1 MDYEKIITSVLP
13 ALITA
18 FVSTIAMITSY
29 KASKNAQKQSYNNNV
44 DSMRF
49 TQKEK
54 VADQIAEKAAI
65 LLTKCDPNVLNTVIN
80 EIVPRPI
87 SHEENGKIRRYLL
100 GIADEI
106 QTYSNVIKM
115 LSYSI
120 FDSEEML
127 RKLEKVWNVMDAVD
141 DKCSEMLLKLAEI
154 YTAMTPEGNIKGM
167 NIMEEKLKLER
178 SFSEEYREL
187 YCQLHESISDLVWY
201 IRQQSIPNDKNRT
214 KKKQKK
220 KK

>member
-1 MDYEKIITSVLP
+1 MDYGKIITSVLT

-18 FVSTIAMITSY
+18 LVSTIAMITSY
-29 KASKNAQKQSYNNNV
+29 KASKNAQEQSYNNNV

-87 SHEENGKIRRYLL
+87 SHEENRNARRYLL

-106 QTYSNVIKM
+106 QTYSNIIKM

-127 RKLEKVWNVMDAVD
+127 GKLEKVWNEMDAVN
-141 DKCSEMLLKLAEI
+141 DKCSDMLLKLADI
-154 YTAMTPEGNIKGM
+154 YTAMTPEGSIKGM

-178 SFSEEYREL
+178 SFSEEYREI

-201 IRQQSIPNDKNRT
+201 IRKKSIPNDPNRIKEKGR
-214 KKKQKK
+214 KKK
-220 KK
+220 